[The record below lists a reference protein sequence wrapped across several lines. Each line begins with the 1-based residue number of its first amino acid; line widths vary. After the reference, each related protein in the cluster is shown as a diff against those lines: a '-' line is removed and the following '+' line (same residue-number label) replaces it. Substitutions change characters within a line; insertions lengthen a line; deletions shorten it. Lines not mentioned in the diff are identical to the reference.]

1 MKYMKATFANSH
13 IFLVTLL
20 ITVQCLFLKMWVWNP
35 LTELIFILFP
45 FLFKHSIFLY
55 WQKLYQLSCEKSI
68 HSASLRITF
77 FMMLRNSFMML
88 LFANK
93 LYVFF
98 LWKSKRSETK
108 IHSVMF
114 LIWIW
119 ATLNIQNIYLVLIY
133 SDYFFSSLGITNKQ
147 TNKKLWLVDWEL

>member
-1 MKYMKATFANSH
+1 MLQ
-13 IFLVTLL
+13 I
-20 ITVQCLFLKMWVWNP
+20 
-35 LTELIFILFP
+35 IFIVLP
-45 FLFKHSIFLY
+45 
-55 WQKLYQLSCEKSI
+55 
-68 HSASLRITF
+68 A
-77 FMMLRNSFMML
+77 
-88 LFANK
+88 ANK
-93 LYVFF
+93 LFVFF

-108 IHSVMF
+108 IHSVLF